1 MKHQCEFNCRGQTDY
16 TTSITVDSPCDADY
30 NPPELTA
37 KPIGASLAPFPL
49 PGSFGIITL
58 STSLYRS
65 AQLRVNRNYYETSG
79 GLGRG
84 KCGF

>member
-37 KPIGASLAPFPL
+37 NTIGASLAPFPL
-49 PGSFGIITL
+49 PGSYGIIRF
-58 STSLYRS
+58 STSLLLIGS
-65 AQLRVNRNYYETSG
+65 TGVNRNYYETSS

-84 KCGF
+84 KFGF